1 MKRYFW
7 YLYMKSTGSMQKRK
21 NGELRQNKANERLST
36 MASFYKSMALKKV
49 GRRYSPERQ
58 YMGESATFMKQLD
71 TWIASE
77 IDKRFSNIS
86 LIYIVVPIFWT
97 DCYKELV
104 EIIRSKDEFLA
115 SIPDEYSELRER
127 MENTPGIEHIDM
139 WHEQVSFLDGD
150 SPFRPA
156 VFIEFNTLGIEDE
169 GLLVQRL
176 HTQIDFGLFCTKL
189 FPIPTKVPAIRKR
202 RCPSLTC

>member
-1 MKRYFW
+1 M
-7 YLYMKSTGSMQKRK
+7 
-21 NGELRQNKANERLST
+21 
-36 MASFYKSMALKKV
+36 
-49 GRRYSPERQ
+49 
-58 YMGESATFMKQLD
+58 
-71 TWIASE
+71 I
-77 IDKRFSNIS
+77 
-86 LIYIVVPIFWT
+86 WT

-139 WHEQVSFLDGD
+139 WHEQVSFLDEEH
-150 SPFRPA
+150 PFSSPA

-176 HTQIDFGLFCTKL
+176 HTQIDFRLFYETFSDTYEGAAMQEEALSFLDLLTLLGMMLHGKSERTSARSDVPMSDGKSRGVRETCTGSALNVKSWITPQWNL
-189 FPIPTKVPAIRKR
+189 QAMPT
-202 RCPSLTC
+202 

>member
-1 MKRYFW
+1 M
-7 YLYMKSTGSMQKRK
+7 
-21 NGELRQNKANERLST
+21 
-36 MASFYKSMALKKV
+36 
-49 GRRYSPERQ
+49 
-58 YMGESATFMKQLD
+58 
-71 TWIASE
+71 I
-77 IDKRFSNIS
+77 
-86 LIYIVVPIFWT
+86 WT

-139 WHEQVSFLDGD
+139 WHEQVSFLDEEH
-150 SPFRPA
+150 PFSSPA

-176 HTQIDFGLFCTKL
+176 HTQIDFRLFYETFSDTYEGAAMQEEALSFLDLLTLLGMMLHGKSARSDVPMSDGKSRGVRETCTGSALNVKSWITPQWNL
-189 FPIPTKVPAIRKR
+189 QAMPT
-202 RCPSLTC
+202 

>member
-1 MKRYFW
+1 M
-7 YLYMKSTGSMQKRK
+7 
-21 NGELRQNKANERLST
+21 
-36 MASFYKSMALKKV
+36 
-49 GRRYSPERQ
+49 
-58 YMGESATFMKQLD
+58 
-71 TWIASE
+71 I
-77 IDKRFSNIS
+77 
-86 LIYIVVPIFWT
+86 WT

-139 WHEQVSFLDGD
+139 WHEQVSFLDD
-150 SPFRPA
+150 EHPFSSPA

-176 HTQIDFGLFCTKL
+176 HTQIDFRLFYETFSDTYEGAAMQEEAL
-189 FPIPTKVPAIRKR
+189 SFLDL
-202 RCPSLTC
+202 LTLLGMMTGSTNALS